1 MARTITTSKRVSKA
15 GHSLGVYLT
24 KELKLLGAK
33 EGDVVTVIISM
44 EGEE

>member
-15 GHSLGVYLT
+15 GQSLGVYLT